1 MSVPME
7 EKTEKSKGKRVTK
20 NSTVPRG
27 EDTDL
32 EKAVR
37 KSEKEQRKIARKK
50 AKEDKEFERAL
61 ELSKQDAEREK
72 SASLMLEL

>member
-27 EDTDL
+27 DNTDL
-32 EKAVR
+32 EEAVR
-37 KSEKEQRKIARKK
+37 KSKKEQKKVARRKP
-50 AKEDKEFERAL
+50 KEDKEFE
-61 ELSKQDAEREK
+61 
-72 SASLMLEL
+72 